1 MCFGV
6 IDIIFIVAICLSL
19 FGTPDYSVIIDKM
32 DSIERERKIQVDSLM
47 EVEQEKR
54 EFQLDSIGRKLEEI
68 YIQLDKQSYKISSQ
82 IKALNKKI
90 TFAANKTECLQKLV
104 STHCFPF
111 GCRTCFGTTTTFH
124 LYTLRIVE
132 TS

>member
-6 IDIIFIVAICLSL
+6 IDIIFIVSICLSL

-68 YIQLDKQSYKISSQ
+68 YIQLDKRH
-82 IKALNKKI
+82 IK
-90 TFAANKTECLQKLV
+90 
-104 STHCFPF
+104 
-111 GCRTCFGTTTTFH
+111 
-124 LYTLRIVE
+124 
-132 TS
+132 